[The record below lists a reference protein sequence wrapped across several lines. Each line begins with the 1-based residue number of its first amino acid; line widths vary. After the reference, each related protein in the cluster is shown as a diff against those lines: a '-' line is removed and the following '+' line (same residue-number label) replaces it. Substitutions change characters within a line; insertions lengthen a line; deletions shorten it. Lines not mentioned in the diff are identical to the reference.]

1 MTKPSTHGT
10 KEPGAL
16 FPRVKRKIF
25 VPSEEMQLNCT
36 WIQAGDSRKLSQISW
51 HSYNFSCKML
61 IFLGCVIGYIKI
73 THSTY
78 SLFTSASMQ
87 HSNWLSTFISIF
99 SWFILNVG
107 GAVKP
112 SFEPNSD
119 YHCSRCALCNRKTLR
134 RIINRFS
141 SFFAK
146 RIIFSRNNWLAHF
159 WLDFNIK
166 VELRTN
172 EARSSVVVIFIAS
185 IKNVI
190 IAKLTSHSPNS
201 KS

>member
-1 MTKPSTHGT
+1 MTKPSTHET

-36 WIQAGDSRKLSQISW
+36 WIQAGESRKLSHSSW
-51 HSYNFSCKML
+51 HSYNFSCKIL
-61 IFLGCVIGYIKI
+61 IFLGCVISYIKI

-107 GAVKP
+107 G
-112 SFEPNSD
+112 SE
-119 YHCSRCALCNRKTLR
+119 T
-134 RIINRFS
+134 IIWT
-141 SFFAK
+141 K
-146 RIIFSRNNWLAHF
+146 F
-159 WLDFNIK
+159 WLSLFTVCIVQQKGTQANHQQVFFFFCKEDNFQ
-166 VELRTN
+166 
-172 EARSSVVVIFIAS
+172 
-185 IKNVI
+185 
-190 IAKLTSHSPNS
+190 
-201 KS
+201 